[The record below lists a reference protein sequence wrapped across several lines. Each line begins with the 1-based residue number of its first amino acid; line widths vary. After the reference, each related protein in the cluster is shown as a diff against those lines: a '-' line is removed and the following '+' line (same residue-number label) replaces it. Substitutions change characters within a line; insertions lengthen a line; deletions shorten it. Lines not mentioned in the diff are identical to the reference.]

1 MTTYTIQAVNTE
13 SECTPVLQRG
23 DIIIHATVPVYY
35 MIAEWPIAEPGKCAL
50 IRAGE
55 SLKLT
60 LKTRCNRVAVRAVNQ
75 PGSVSITEKSGGA
88 RSSCAT

>member
-1 MTTYTIQAVNTE
+1 MTTYTIQATKEE

-23 DIIIHATVPVYY
+23 DIVIHATVPVYY
-35 MIAEWPIAEPGKCAL
+35 MVAQWPVAEAGKCAF

-55 SLKLT
+55 SLRLT
-60 LKTRCNRVAVRAVNQ
+60 LKTRCNRVAIRAVNE

-88 RSSCAT
+88 RSSCSV